1 MSNFWKSAVGGI
13 FALPLMISSVEAQEI
28 PDNITNVGLEAQ
40 LKQTINEALPE
51 GRAVDAAFLNPTYDA
66 NINLSDNAQVSVTFV
81 DEGAGYKNS
90 LGYFTFQND
99 SFSGL
104 TKNDID
110 TDGSGVISVNELNA
124 VGGVETGIVFANA
137 SYAGK
142 GGSLTAGDSIVLG
155 GGLLSMDGSEY
166 VMNGGTVFDA
176 GTNVGFFLS
185 QNSWTG
191 SGVKGID
198 TAHDPQVMFT
208 ADFLNPEAVGSS
220 TYASTFAIDQQ
231 VRHTAMLFADDDREE
246 IIMGFEDLN
255 RTNRY
260 ENDWRISSD
269 EDFNDAVFIVRTN
282 PVTAIAATNI
292 ATAGDPPVRAAPG
305 PIAGFGPMG
314 LLGFIGFSAWRRR
327 KMSSSAS
334 EGSNK
339 NG

>member
-1 MSNFWKSAVGGI
+1 MTTFWKSAIGGI
-13 FALPLMISSVEAQEI
+13 CALPLMVSAAEAQEI
-28 PDNITNVGLEAQ
+28 PENMSNVGLEAQ
-40 LKQTINEALPE
+40 LKQTINDALPE

-99 SFSGL
+99 SFNGL
-104 TKNDID
+104 TKGDID
-110 TDGSGVISVNELNA
+110 TDGSGVISVNELDA
-124 VGGVETGIVFANA
+124 VGGVDTGIVFANA

-142 GGSLTAGDSIVLG
+142 GGQLTAGDSVVLG
-155 GGLLSMDGSEY
+155 GGLLSMDDDDY
-166 VMNGGTVFDA
+166 VMNGGTVFDS

-198 TAHDPQVMFT
+198 TGHDPQVMFT

-220 TYASTFAIDQQ
+220 MYTSTFAIDQQ
-231 VRHTAMLFADDDREE
+231 ARHTAMLFADDNREE

-260 ENDWRISSD
+260 ENEWRISSD
-269 EDFNDAVFIVRTN
+269 EDFNDAIFIVRTN
-282 PVTAIAATNI
+282 PVTAIANTNI
-292 ATAGDPPVRAAPG
+292 ATVGDPPVQAAPG
-305 PIAGFGPMG
+305 PIAGFGPIG
-314 LLGFIGFSAWRRR
+314 LIGFMGFTFWRRR
-327 KMSSSAS
+327 KS
-334 EGSNK
+334 EAYAPSKGR
-339 NG
+339 